1 MFIRKDDFN
10 EVKIIPS
17 ILVYLLMNFGIIFV
31 IEIIDDSFL
40 DKNTNVVQ
48 LIIDCL
54 FILYLFFKFG
64 VNFRKLNKLIHDFIE
79 KIIIKEI
86 LNVVFTQILISLGT
100 TLLILAI
107 VCFID
112 LDMANSLN
120 SSGDDIFTNTVSVFI
135 LTVITA
141 PILEELLFRV
151 VIFKRLSRIFDVYIG
166 MIFSSILFGIL
177 HVELAVVG
185 AIIFGIANCIL
196 YLKYRN
202 ILIPMTVH
210 FLNNLIVSIPSLF
223 TSSDSITGAENSLL
237 TLSDAS
243 SYLVVGIITLI
254 IGLILFIRFIIQ
266 NRKYIEKDAF
276 DMKTYKFD
284 SLL

>member
-1 MFIRKDDFN
+1 MFIRKEDFN

-17 ILVYLLMNFGIIFV
+17 ILVYLLMNFGIIFAV
-31 IEIIDDSFL
+31 SIVDNSIL
-40 DKNTNVVQ
+40 NNTNIIQ
-48 LIIDCL
+48 LFIDCL

-64 VNFRKLNKLIHDFIE
+64 VNLRKLNNLIHDFIE
-79 KIIIKEI
+79 KINIKEI
-86 LNVVFTQILISLGT
+86 INVVFTQILVSLGT
-100 TLLILAI
+100 TLLMLAI
-107 VCFID
+107 ICFID

-120 SSGDDIFTNTVSVFI
+120 NSSDDLFTSTVVFFI

-151 VIFKRLSRIFDVYIG
+151 VFFKRLSRVFDVYVG
-166 MIFSSILFGIL
+166 MIASSIIFGIL

-210 FLNNLIVSIPSLF
+210 FLNNLIVSIPTLF
-223 TSSDSITGAENSLL
+223 SSADSISGAESELL
-237 TLSDAS
+237 TLNDAS
-243 SYLVVGIITLI
+243 TYLIVGIITLI
-254 IGLILFIRFIIQ
+254 IGLFLFIRFIMQ
-266 NRKYIEKDAF
+266 NRKYIERDAF

>member
-1 MFIRKDDFN
+1 MFIRKEDFN

-17 ILVYLLMNFGIIFV
+17 ILVYLLMNFGIIFAV
-31 IEIIDDSFL
+31 SIVDNSIL
-40 DKNTNVVQ
+40 NNTNIIQ
-48 LIIDCL
+48 LFIDCL

-64 VNFRKLNKLIHDFIE
+64 VNLRKLNNLIHDFIE
-79 KIIIKEI
+79 KINIKEI
-86 LNVVFTQILISLGT
+86 INVVFTQILVSLGT
-100 TLLILAI
+100 TLLMLAI
-107 VCFID
+107 ICFID

-120 SSGDDIFTNTVSVFI
+120 NSSDDLFTSTVVFFI

-151 VIFKRLSRIFDVYIG
+151 VFFKRLSRVFDVYVG
-166 MIFSSILFGIL
+166 MIASSIIFGIL

-210 FLNNLIVSIPSLF
+210 FLNNLIVSIPTLF
-223 TSSDSITGAENSLL
+223 SSADSISGAESELL
-237 TLSDAS
+237 TLNDAS
-243 SYLVVGIITLI
+243 TYLIVGIITLI
-254 IGLILFIRFIIQ
+254 VGLFLFIRFIIQ
-266 NRKYIEKDAF
+266 NRKYIERDAF

>member
-1 MFIRKDDFN
+1 MFIRKEDFN

-17 ILVYLLMNFGIIFV
+17 ILVYLLMNFGIIFAV
-31 IEIIDDSFL
+31 SIVDNSIL
-40 DKNTNVVQ
+40 NNTNIIQ
-48 LIIDCL
+48 LFIDCL
-54 FILYLFFKFG
+54 FILYLFFKFR
-64 VNFRKLNKLIHDFIE
+64 VNLRKLNNLIHDFIE
-79 KIIIKEI
+79 KINIKEI
-86 LNVVFTQILISLGT
+86 INVVFTQILVSLGT
-100 TLLILAI
+100 TLLMLAI
-107 VCFID
+107 ICFID

-120 SSGDDIFTNTVSVFI
+120 NSSDDLFTSTVVFFI

-151 VIFKRLSRIFDVYIG
+151 VFFKRLSRVFDVYVG
-166 MIFSSILFGIL
+166 MIASSIIFGIL

-210 FLNNLIVSIPSLF
+210 FLNNLIVSIPTLF
-223 TSSDSITGAENSLL
+223 SSADSISGAESELL
-237 TLSDAS
+237 TLNDAS
-243 SYLVVGIITLI
+243 TYLIVGIITLI
-254 IGLILFIRFIIQ
+254 IGLFLFIRFIIQ
-266 NRKYIEKDAF
+266 NRKYIERDAF

>member
-79 KIIIKEI
+79 KINIKEI

-120 SSGDDIFTNTVSVFI
+120 SSGDDIFTNNVSVFI

>member
-1 MFIRKDDFN
+1 LFIRKEDFN

-79 KIIIKEI
+79 KINIKEI

-107 VCFID
+107 VCCID

>member
-1 MFIRKDDFN
+1 MFIRKEDFN

-17 ILVYLLMNFGIIFV
+17 ILVYLLMNFGIIFAV
-31 IEIIDDSFL
+31 SIVDNSIL
-40 DKNTNVVQ
+40 NNTNIIQ
-48 LIIDCL
+48 LFIDCL

-64 VNFRKLNKLIHDFIE
+64 VNLRKLNNLIHDFIE
-79 KIIIKEI
+79 KINIKEI
-86 LNVVFTQILISLGT
+86 INVVFTQILVSLGT
-100 TLLILAI
+100 TLLMLAI
-107 VCFID
+107 ICFID

-120 SSGDDIFTNTVSVFI
+120 NSSNDLFTSTVVFFI

-151 VIFKRLSRIFDVYIG
+151 VFFKRLSRVFDVYVG
-166 MIFSSILFGIL
+166 MIASSIIFGIL

-210 FLNNLIVSIPSLF
+210 FLNNLIVSIPTLF
-223 TSSDSITGAENSLL
+223 SSADSISGAESELL
-237 TLSDAS
+237 TLNDAS
-243 SYLVVGIITLI
+243 TYLIVGIITLI
-254 IGLILFIRFIIQ
+254 IGLFLFIRFIIQ
-266 NRKYIEKDAF
+266 NRKYIERDAF

>member
-1 MFIRKDDFN
+1 MTLAVKMFI
-10 EVKIIPS
+10 E
-17 ILVYLLMNFGIIFV
+17 
-31 IEIIDDSFL
+31 
-40 DKNTNVVQ
+40 
-48 LIIDCL
+48 
-54 FILYLFFKFG
+54 
-64 VNFRKLNKLIHDFIE
+64 
-79 KIIIKEI
+79 
-86 LNVVFTQILISLGT
+86 
-100 TLLILAI
+100 
-107 VCFID
+107 
-112 LDMANSLN
+112 
-120 SSGDDIFTNTVSVFI
+120 
-135 LTVITA
+135 
-141 PILEELLFRV
+141 
-151 VIFKRLSRIFDVYIG
+151 
-166 MIFSSILFGIL
+166 
-177 HVELAVVG
+177 
-185 AIIFGIANCIL
+185 

>member
-1 MFIRKDDFN
+1 MFIRKEDFN

-17 ILVYLLMNFGIIFV
+17 ILVYLLMNFGIIFAV
-31 IEIIDDSFL
+31 SIVDNSIL
-40 DKNTNVVQ
+40 NNTNIIQ
-48 LIIDCL
+48 LFIDCM

-64 VNFRKLNKLIHDFIE
+64 VNLRKLNNLIHDFIE
-79 KIIIKEI
+79 KINIKEI
-86 LNVVFTQILISLGT
+86 INVVFTQILVSLGT
-100 TLLILAI
+100 TLLMLAI
-107 VCFID
+107 ICFID

-120 SSGDDIFTNTVSVFI
+120 NSSNDLFTSTVVFFI

-151 VIFKRLSRIFDVYIG
+151 VFFKRLSRVFDVYVG
-166 MIFSSILFGIL
+166 MIASSIIFGIL

-210 FLNNLIVSIPSLF
+210 FLNNLIVSIPTLF
-223 TSSDSITGAENSLL
+223 SSADSISGAESELL
-237 TLSDAS
+237 TLNDAS
-243 SYLVVGIITLI
+243 TYLIVGIITLI
-254 IGLILFIRFIIQ
+254 VGLFLFIRFIIQ
-266 NRKYIEKDAF
+266 NRKYIERDAF

>member
-1 MFIRKDDFN
+1 MFIRKEDFN

-17 ILVYLLMNFGIIFV
+17 ILVYLLMNFGIIFAV
-31 IEIIDDSFL
+31 SIVDNSIL
-40 DKNTNVVQ
+40 NNTNIIQ
-48 LIIDCL
+48 LFIDCM

-64 VNFRKLNKLIHDFIE
+64 VNLRKLNNLIHDFIE
-79 KIIIKEI
+79 KINIKEI
-86 LNVVFTQILISLGT
+86 INVVFTQILVSLGT
-100 TLLILAI
+100 TLLMLAI
-107 VCFID
+107 ICFID

-120 SSGDDIFTNTVSVFI
+120 NSSNDLFTSTVVFFI

-151 VIFKRLSRIFDVYIG
+151 VFFKRLSRVFDVYVG
-166 MIFSSILFGIL
+166 MIASSIIFGIL

-210 FLNNLIVSIPSLF
+210 FLNNLIVSIPTLF
-223 TSSDSITGAENSLL
+223 SSADSISGAESELL
-237 TLSDAS
+237 TLNDAS
-243 SYLVVGIITLI
+243 TYLIVGIITLI
-254 IGLILFIRFIIQ
+254 IGLFLFIRFIIQ
-266 NRKYIEKDAF
+266 NRKYIERDAF

>member
-1 MFIRKDDFN
+1 MFIRKEDFN

-17 ILVYLLMNFGIIFV
+17 ILVYLLMNFGIIFAV
-31 IEIIDDSFL
+31 SIVDNSIL
-40 DKNTNVVQ
+40 NNTNIIQ
-48 LIIDCL
+48 LFIDCM

-64 VNFRKLNKLIHDFIE
+64 VNLRKLNNLIHDFIE
-79 KIIIKEI
+79 KINIKEI
-86 LNVVFTQILISLGT
+86 INVVFTQILVSLGT
-100 TLLILAI
+100 TLLMLAI
-107 VCFID
+107 ICFID

-120 SSGDDIFTNTVSVFI
+120 NSSDDLFTSTVVFFI

-151 VIFKRLSRIFDVYIG
+151 VFFKRLSRVFDVYVG
-166 MIFSSILFGIL
+166 MIASSIIFGIL

-210 FLNNLIVSIPSLF
+210 FLNNLIVSIPTLF
-223 TSSDSITGAENSLL
+223 SSADSISGAESELL
-237 TLSDAS
+237 TLNDTST
-243 SYLVVGIITLI
+243 YLIVGIITLI
-254 IGLILFIRFIIQ
+254 IGLFLFIRFIIQ
-266 NRKYIEKDAF
+266 NRKYIERDAF

>member
-1 MFIRKDDFN
+1 MFIRKEDFN

-54 FILYLFFKFG
+54 FILYLFFKFR

-79 KIIIKEI
+79 KINIKEI

>member
-1 MFIRKDDFN
+1 
-10 EVKIIPS
+10 
-17 ILVYLLMNFGIIFV
+17 
-31 IEIIDDSFL
+31 
-40 DKNTNVVQ
+40 
-48 LIIDCL
+48 
-54 FILYLFFKFG
+54 
-64 VNFRKLNKLIHDFIE
+64 
-79 KIIIKEI
+79 
-86 LNVVFTQILISLGT
+86 
-100 TLLILAI
+100 
-107 VCFID
+107 
-112 LDMANSLN
+112 MANSLN

-210 FLNNLIVSIPSLF
+210 FLNNLIVSIPYLF